1 MSEQNLHYMTG
12 ELAIAAVGKASKACA
27 RASRVATLKTVQ
39 VETNVVPW
47 FDLRLVTDDH
57 ISLFFVD
64 KPNI

>member
-1 MSEQNLHYMTG
+1 MSEQNLHYMTS
-12 ELAIAAVGKASKACA
+12 ELAIAAFGKASRACA
-27 RASRVATLKTVQ
+27 CASRVVTLKTVQ

-47 FDLRLVTDDH
+47 LHLHLVTDDH